1 MPSSRETVEISFW
14 WRTPRSGPDMK
25 YIMAPLT
32 SQDLRTNVSALAQKL
47 DSPNI
52 DYVIMKSAST
62 YLQGVDPNRKQA
74 ADIRDIINMIPLAVP
89 GRQELDFNRSH
100 DCKRFA
106 MSRHWGK
113 RDRSPPAAMM
123 VSTYV
128 HMHQA

>member
-1 MPSSRETVEISFW
+1 
-14 WRTPRSGPDMK
+14 
-25 YIMAPLT
+25 MAPLT

-106 MSRHWGK
+106 MSRCRLEKAPILFFALEESAEH
-113 RDRSPPAAMM
+113 DII
-123 VSTYV
+123 
-128 HMHQA
+128 